1 MWKIF
6 RIFVKHLKSKIMDQ
20 NTSLKFTLLF
30 LLIGGFIAVGLSMNH
45 SKVNITKAEE
55 SYLTSLHK
63 QDSLKNVIDSL
74 QTEIFTLEDGF
85 DSKEHRYEDVL
96 FEYELGISYLKDYH
110 PKAYK
115 DFHRIIAHK
124 EKFSHELER
133 ENTKRLN
140 AEDL

>member
-1 MWKIF
+1 M
-6 RIFVKHLKSKIMDQ
+6 
-20 NTSLKFTLLF
+20 NFTKTISVVLA
-30 LLIGGFIAVGLSMNH
+30 IAVIGIAYGLSRN
-45 SKVNITKAEE
+45 E
-55 SYLTSLHK
+55 SEKPVVAMSRENYQIQTRTI
-63 QDSLKNVIDSL
+63 DSLNRVVDSL
-74 QTEIFTLEDGF
+74 QTEIFTIEDGF
-85 DSKEHRYEDVL
+85 DFKEHRYEDVL

-124 EKFSHELER
+124 EKFSHEIER